1 MGKNPSGYN
10 SDPGWDYPKRM
21 SWDILQRHGA
31 RRYSGSVVRV
41 LSQAF
46 FTAPEV
52 QCVFMC
58 SQKEDASLLS
68 AHTASIS
75 LGKKR
80 NSRNRRGVISDPV
93 CCYCQLASRSGSL
106 GKLSRTVRSQSAA
119 AHCRLLRVCCP
130 PGTIAVIRG
139 GAGLGEPLLTRET
152 QQADPSRS

>member
-1 MGKNPSGYN
+1 MGKNPSGYE
-10 SDPGWDYPKRM
+10 SDSGWDYLKRM

-41 LSQAF
+41 LSPAF

-58 SQKEDASLLS
+58 SQKEDASFLS
-68 AHTASIS
+68 ARTASIS

-80 NSRNRRGVISDPV
+80 NSRNRRGIIFDPI

-106 GKLSRTVRSQSAA
+106 GKLSRMVRSQSVAA
-119 AHCRLLRVCCP
+119 RCRLLRGRCPLVACC
-130 PGTIAVIRG
+130 
-139 GAGLGEPLLTRET
+139 L
-152 QQADPSRS
+152 